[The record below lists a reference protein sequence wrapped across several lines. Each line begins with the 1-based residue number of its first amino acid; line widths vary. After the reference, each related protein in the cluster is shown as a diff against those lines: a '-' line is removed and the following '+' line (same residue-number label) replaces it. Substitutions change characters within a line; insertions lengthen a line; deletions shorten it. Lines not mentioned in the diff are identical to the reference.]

1 MTALN
6 IFDTVV
12 GNLLRTH
19 SRLLIAMDANSR
31 SSLWDNSC
39 LGTSRS
45 TRSFH
50 MGSLLEDII
59 SKHGLYVHN
68 NGTCTYRTGEVATA
82 PDVTLSKGVLE
93 YRTVNRSVTDD
104 DLRSPH
110 ECILVKIGDRP
121 TSGRVDV
128 IDWPHFDWNKYHDE
142 TALALGKLYDDW
154 SSCDLNDIDLLVG
167 KLTHVIQECVE
178 KVSTTR
184 TISRH
189 SKPWFTVELAER
201 CKRDYAL

>member
-1 MTALN
+1 MDGPEAVWVEVMFNGIRMVVGSVYIEPGDMIALN
-6 IFDTVV
+6 IFETVV

-19 SRLLIAMDANSR
+19 SRLRIAMDANSR

-39 LGTSRS
+39 SGISRL

-59 SKHGLYVHN
+59 SKHDLYVHN
-68 NGTCTYRTGEVATA
+68 DGTCTYRSCAVATA

-93 YRTVNRSVTDD
+93 YRTVNWSVTDD
-104 DLRSPH
+104 ELRTSH

-128 IDWPHFDWNKYHDE
+128 INWPRFD
-142 TALALGKLYDDW
+142 
-154 SSCDLNDIDLLVG
+154 
-167 KLTHVIQECVE
+167 
-178 KVSTTR
+178 
-184 TISRH
+184 
-189 SKPWFTVELAER
+189 
-201 CKRDYAL
+201 